1 MSQTEEHRTGRQRA
15 PAMNVELRRAA
26 IVAYTIPLLVEQ
38 GPTVTTSQIAEA
50 AGIAEGTVFRAFR
63 DKRELLVECLRTAI
77 ESEGEA
83 NLVETIDPTL
93 PLAER
98 LTRAI
103 DFANQYQQRVWAVA
117 QAVRSAGVDM
127 HELQRDHKHE
137 DGPPAGLLRMFTA
150 VTGVFAA
157 DADAL
162 RVEPELAARMLLGL
176 AMASRLERAG
186 FGSTIAT
193 PADDI
198 VDLFLHG
205 TLKTDAEN
213 EGGNHE

>member
-1 MSQTEEHRTGRQRA
+1 MAQTEEHRTGRQRA

-63 DKRELLVECLRTAI
+63 DKRELLMECLRTAI

-83 NLVETIDPTL
+83 NLIETIDPAL
-93 PLAER
+93 PLADR
-98 LTRAI
+98 LSKAI
-103 DFANQYQQRVWAVA
+103 DFATHYQQRLLAVA
-117 QAVRSAGVDM
+117 QAVRSAGIDM
-127 HELQRDHKHE
+127 HELQREHKPE
-137 DGPPAGLLRMFTA
+137 DGPPAGLLRMFSA
-150 VTGVFAA
+150 VASLFAA

-162 RVEPELAARMLLGL
+162 RVEPDLAARMLLGL
-176 AMASRLERAG
+176 TMASRMDRAG
-186 FGSTIAT
+186 LGSAIGA
-193 PADDI
+193 PAEI

-213 EGGNHE
+213 GGGTHE